1 MPPENDPDPGLDAPW
16 AVLELAPERDD
27 AAVPP
32 PGPPAWPVAAER
44 DGEVQVRA
52 LDVGADSEEL
62 APRTEPWPGS
72 AAGGL
77 R

>member
-1 MPPENDPDPGLDAPW
+1 MPEP
-16 AVLELAPERDD
+16 APERDV
-27 AAVPP
+27 AAVPL
-32 PGPPAWPVAAER
+32 PGPPAWPVAAAR

>member
-1 MPPENDPDPGLDAPW
+1 VAWSAGA
-16 AVLELAPERDD
+16 LATPAREV
-27 AAVPP
+27 AAVPL
-32 PGPPAWPVAAER
+32 PGPPAWPVAAASE
-44 DGEVQVRA
+44 GEVQVRA